1 MKKFFFSLIVCLFA
15 VVQVYA
21 QRTVSGKVTDDL
33 GEGLPGVNVVIKGS
47 TTGVTTDIDGNYR
60 LQINDGDVT
69 LTFSYVGF
77 ETQEVNVGTRSIV
90 DVTMGGVTELQEVV
104 VTGYGVQQKS
114 DLTGAIGQ
122 VKGDDLQD
130 LPVPGVD
137 QALQGR
143 VAGVNVISANGQ
155 PGGGIS
161 VRVRGASSINS
172 NNQPLYV
179 IDGVPVE
186 SFDTQSTNQGTFG
199 GFGGQTGNSL
209 NQINFNDVASIEVL
223 KDASATAIYGSR
235 AANGVVLI
243 TTKRGS
249 GGQAKINV
257 SYTRGVSEVFELPS
271 LLNAD
276 QYEELHRESVT
287 NAGGT
292 PNDAFYRQAGDET
305 NTDWLDAIFRTAAI
319 SQFNVSASG
328 GNNNLNY
335 FVSLQN
341 DNQEGT
347 MLGTEFRRTT
357 ARVNLDAQLSDKVT
371 FGTSLLFG
379 NTKDEIQSNDNF
391 IIGPYFSALRTRPDL
406 PIYNDDGTFA
416 ATNQFDNAVAAT
428 TYENVFVSNRFLGS
442 FYAQYEVIDNLILKG
457 TISLDRVAVNR
468 ELYWPSTTLGGTIF
482 GNVFIERGFDEQRTF
497 NNTFTANYQ
506 FDLNESHR
514 FNVLAGAEWQLVDR
528 DQFSASAAGLPNDIL
543 RTLNSASTPNNVD
556 GLKTEWGL
564 QSYFGR
570 VNYAYN
576 DRYLATV
583 TVRTDGS
590 SRFGEDNR
598 FGFFPSVAVGWNVM
612 NEAFFNVETLNN
624 LKVRASW
631 GITGNHR
638 VGDFASRGLFGG
650 GFSYGGN
657 PGTAPNQIANPELK
671 WEETAQLDVGLD
683 FGLWGSRISGSI
695 DYYVKTTTDVLLIA
709 PLPRTTGF
717 NNVNQNIGEI
727 ENKGIE
733 IELSGDVVYTDN
745 FQWNIAGNIAF
756 NRNKIVSLVDE
767 NDILATGFN
776 QSIVRVGES
785 IGAFYGHQ
793 VEGIFQ
799 TQDEIDELNAASPT
813 GLYQAAGTSP
823 GDLRFQDTNGDGVIT
838 ADDRVIT
845 GSAQP
850 DFIGGITSTT
860 TYKGLSLTAFFQ
872 FSQGNDIINLTNTES
887 LIFEDA
893 DNVSTRVLDRWTP
906 DNTDAS
912 LPRVVQGDP
921 NDNARNSSLF
931 VEDGSFI
938 RLKTLRLGYS
948 LPESLLSNTFLSNV
962 IVFAQ
967 GTNLLTITDYSGV
980 DPEINTFGQNN
991 STALGVDNSTYPGGK
1006 TYTFGVKLGF

>member
-1 MKKFFFSLIVCLFA
+1 MKKFYFSLIVCLLA
-15 VVQVYA
+15 VTQVFA
-21 QRTVSGKVTDDL
+21 QRTVSGKVTDDV
-33 GEGLPGVNVVIKGS
+33 GEGLPGVNVVIKGT
-47 TTGVTTDIDGNYR
+47 TTGTTTDIDGNYR
-60 LQINDGDVT
+60 LEVQDNTT
-69 LTFSYVGF
+69 LVYSFVGF
-77 ETQEVNVGTRSIV
+77 ETQEVTAGGRSVI

-122 VKGDDLQD
+122 VKGEDLQD

-161 VRVRGASSINS
+161 VRIRGASSINS

-186 SFDTQSTNQGTFG
+186 SFDTQSTAQGTFG

-243 TTKRGS
+243 TTKRGKA
-249 GGQAKINV
+249 GQARISA
-257 SYTRGVSEVFELPS
+257 SYTAGVSEVFELPS
-271 LLNAD
+271 LLNAE
-276 QYEELHRESVT
+276 QYELLHRESVT
-287 NAGGT
+287 NAGNT
-292 PNDAFYRQAGDET
+292 PDDTFYGDAE
-305 NTDWLDAIFRTAAI
+305 TDWVDAIFRTAKI
-319 SQFNVSASG
+319 SQFNISASG
-328 GNNNLNY
+328 GSNDLNY

-341 DNQEGT
+341 DDQEGT
-347 MLGTEFRRTT
+347 MLGTGFRRTT
-357 ARVNLDAQLSDKVT
+357 ARVNLDAKLSDKVD

-379 NTKDEIQSNDNF
+379 NTKDIIQSGDNF
-391 IIGPYFSALRTRPDL
+391 IIGPFFSALRSRPDL

-416 ATNQFDNAVAAT
+416 TTNQFDNAVAAT
-428 TYENVFVSNRFLGS
+428 TYENTFVSNRFLGS
-442 FYAQYEVIDNLILKG
+442 FFAQYEVIDNLILKG
-457 TISLDRVAVNR
+457 TISLDRVGVNR
-468 ELYWPSTTLGGTIF
+468 ELYWPSTTLGGRLN

-497 NNTFTANYQ
+497 NNTFTANYK
-506 FDLNESHR
+506 FDLNESNR
-514 FNVLAGAEWQLVDR
+514 FNVLVGAEWQLVDR

-543 RTLNSASTPNNVD
+543 RTLNSAANPVNTD

-564 QSYFGR
+564 QSYFTR
-570 VNYAYN
+570 VNYGYG

-598 FGFFPSVAVGWNVM
+598 FGIFPSVAVGWNVM
-612 NEAFFNVETLNN
+612 NESFFNFETVNN
-624 LKVRASW
+624 LKVRASY
-631 GITGNHR
+631 GVTGNHR
-638 VGDFASRGLFGG
+638 VGNFASRGLFGG

-657 PGTAPNQIANPELK
+657 PGTAPTQISNPSLK
-671 WEETAQLDVGLD
+671 WEETAQFDVGLD
-683 FGLWGSRISGSI
+683 FGLWGSRITGSI
-695 DYYVKTTTDVLLIA
+695 DYYVKTTTDVLLLA
-709 PLPRTTGF
+709 PLPRSTGF

-733 IELSGDVVYTDN
+733 IELSGDVIYTND
-745 FQWNIAGNIAF
+745 FQWNISGNIAF
-756 NRNKIVSLVDE
+756 NRNKILSLVDE

-776 QSIVRVGES
+776 QSIVRVGQP
-785 IGAFYGHQ
+785 IGAFFGWQ

-799 TQDEIDELNAASPT
+799 DQAEINELNGASPT

-823 GDLRFQDTNGDGVIT
+823 GDLRFQDTNGDGQIT

-906 DNTDAS
+906 SNTDAT

-921 NDNARNSSLF
+921 NNNARNSSLF

-938 RLKTLRLGYS
+938 RLKTLRLGYT
-948 LPESLLSNTFLSNV
+948 LPQELLSNVFLSNV
-962 IVFAQ
+962 TVFAQ
-967 GTNLLTITDYSGV
+967 GTNLLTITDYSGI